1 MNCISARD
9 TLTVLLAGQ
18 ISSLLVV
25 VGSEFAEARADF
37 DFDVS
42 VSQTSLVLSWLSG
55 LSW

>member
-42 VSQTSLVLSWLSG
+42 VSQTSLVLS
-55 LSW
+55 

>member
-25 VGSEFAEARADF
+25 VGSELAEARADF

-42 VSQTSLVLSWLSG
+42 VSQTSLVLS
-55 LSW
+55 